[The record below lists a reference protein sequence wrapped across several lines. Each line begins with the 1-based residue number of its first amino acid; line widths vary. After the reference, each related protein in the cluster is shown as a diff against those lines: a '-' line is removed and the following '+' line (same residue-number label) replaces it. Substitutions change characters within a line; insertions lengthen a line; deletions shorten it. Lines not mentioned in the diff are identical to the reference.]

1 MSRPYFDRTSE
12 FRSAVESAA
21 FRAASSSTSTSQAP
35 LLPPAG
41 PAGAAGAKGRN
52 AQRSEFARMAAKIG
66 KDIQG
71 TTGKLEKLAQL
82 AKRKTLF
89 DDRPVEISE
98 LTYIIKQDIAALN
111 AQIAQLQ
118 AFTLQQPPSG
128 SEGGKQ
134 VSEHNKNVVTMLQSK
149 LADTTIGFKD
159 VLEIRTQN
167 MKASRDRT
175 EQFTYTG
182 ALNPRNAPPSGAH
195 PFAVPSSPHTTRAS
209 LTLIPVLR
217 SRGAPPGPSHSSHHS
232 PNRNPYAPSGST
244 SSHPYPS
251 TYSPLPSRT
260 DSPLYRPSSALSALD
275 NQGTG
280 KGKGKAPASGAAG
293 GGGND
298 FLALEFGAP
307 TDSQLGAAEGGQG
320 GYMQMELSQQQ
331 GDDQYLSSRST
342 AIETIESTVAEL
354 GQIFSQLAHMVAV
367 QGEQVTRIDADTEDI
382 AANIGGAQSELLRY
396 YASVSSNRW
405 LMMKVFGVLI
415 VFFLLF
421 VLVS

>member
-1 MSRPYFDRTSE
+1 MSRPFFDRTSE

-21 FRAASSSTSTSQAP
+21 FRAASSSTSGAAQAP
-35 LLPPAG
+35 LLNG
-41 PAGAAGAKGRN
+41 QQGAKGRN

-111 AQIAQLQ
+111 QQIAQLQ
-118 AFTLQQPPSG
+118 AFTQQASNNAA
-128 SEGGKQ
+128 GGKQ

-175 EQFTYTG
+175 EQFSYAGGSNART
-182 ALNPRNAPPSGAH
+182 APPS
-195 PFAVPSSPHTTRAS
+195 
-209 LTLIPVLR
+209 VLR
-217 SRGAPPGPSHSSHHS
+217 SRAAPNPSSASSSS
-232 PNRNPYAPSGST
+232 PYPPPLYHPSGST

-251 TYSPLPSRT
+251 SYHTNPSQNARRT
-260 DSPLYRPSSALSALD
+260 DSPLYRPSSAMGGGGSSLLES
-275 NQGTG
+275 GG
-280 KGKGKAPASGAAG
+280 KGKGKAAQ
-293 GGGND
+293 GGND

-307 TDSQLGAAEGGQG
+307 SDSQLGAAEGGQG
-320 GYMQMELSQQQ
+320 GYMQMELAQQQ

-382 AANIGGAQSELLRY
+382 AANVTGAQSELLRY

-405 LMMKVFGVLI
+405 LMMKVFGVII

>member
-1 MSRPYFDRTSE
+1 MSRPYFDRTAE

-21 FRAASSSTSTSQAP
+21 FRAASSAQGAP
-35 LLPPAG
+35 LLANGSGGGGSHGGG
-41 PAGAAGAKGRN
+41 PQGLKGKT

-66 KDIQG
+66 KDIQA

-111 AQIAQLQ
+111 SQIAQLQ
-118 AFTLQQPPSG
+118 AFTQSNLNAG
-128 SEGGKQ
+128 AGGKQ
-134 VSEHNKNVVTMLQSK
+134 VSEHNKNVVTMLQTK

-175 EQFTYTG
+175 EQFTYSG
-182 ALNPRNAPPSGAH
+182 ASAARNAP
-195 PFAVPSSPHTTRAS
+195 AS
-209 LTLIPVLR
+209 DPNDLPVRSLQVLR
-217 SRGAPPGPSHSSHHS
+217 SRALPSTTTT
-232 PNRNPYAPSGST
+232 NPYPPPHFPSGST
-244 SSHPYPS
+244 STHPYAA
-251 TYSPLPSRT
+251 TYAT
-260 DSPLYRPSSALSALD
+260 DSPLYRPMSAAGGAAPGGGGAGGMSILD
-275 NQGTG
+275 SQG
-280 KGKGKAPASGAAG
+280 KGKGKATGSDFLALDLGAPSDSHLNAAENGSG
-293 GGGND
+293 GGGN
-298 FLALEFGAP
+298 F
-307 TDSQLGAAEGGQG
+307 
-320 GYMQMELSQQQ
+320 MQMELAQQQ

-382 AANIGGAQSELLRY
+382 AANVSGAQSELLKY

-405 LMMKVFGVLI
+405 LMMKASFSCS
-415 VFFLLF
+415 F
-421 VLVS
+421 

>member
-21 FRAASSSTSTSQAP
+21 FRASSSNPSAQP
-35 LLPPAG
+35 LLNG
-41 PAGAAGAKGRN
+41 DGAAGPKGKN

-66 KDIQG
+66 KDIQQ

-111 AQIAQLQ
+111 QQIAQLQ
-118 AFTLQQPPSG
+118 VFTQSNLNA
-128 SEGGKQ
+128 GKQ

-175 EQFTYTG
+175 EQFTYGG
-182 ALNPRNAPPSGAH
+182 AANLRSAPPS
-195 PFAVPSSPHTTRAS
+195 
-209 LTLIPVLR
+209 
-217 SRGAPPGPSHSSHHS
+217 
-232 PNRNPYAPSGST
+232 
-244 SSHPYPS
+244 
-251 TYSPLPSRT
+251 
-260 DSPLYRPSSALSALD
+260 DSPLYRPSSTAP
-275 NQGTG
+275 GE
-280 KGKGKAPASGAAG
+280 KGKGKAVNGAAQ
-293 GGGND
+293 D
-298 FLALEFGAP
+298 FLALDLGNA
-307 TDSQLGAAEGGQG
+307 TDSQLGAAEGGL
-320 GYMQMELSQQQ
+320 MQMELAQQQ

-354 GQIFSQLAHMVAV
+354 GQIFSQLAHMVAM

-382 AANIGGAQSELLRY
+382 AANVTGAQSELLRY

-405 LMMKVFGVLI
+405 LMLKVFGVLI
-415 VFFLLF
+415 IFFLVF

>member
-1 MSRPYFDRTSE
+1 MSRPFFDRTSE

-21 FRAASSSTSTSQAP
+21 FRAASASTSTAQAP
-35 LLPPAG
+35 LLNQQNSA
-41 PAGAAGAKGRN
+41 GRN

-111 AQIAQLQ
+111 QQIAQLQ
-118 AFTLQQPPSG
+118 AFTQQQQG
-128 SEGGKQ
+128 GGGKQ

-175 EQFTYTG
+175 EQFAFSG
-182 ALNPRNAPPSGAH
+182 PSNPRAAPPS
-195 PFAVPSSPHTTRAS
+195 
-209 LTLIPVLR
+209 
-217 SRGAPPGPSHSSHHS
+217 
-232 PNRNPYAPSGST
+232 
-244 SSHPYPS
+244 
-251 TYSPLPSRT
+251 
-260 DSPLYRPSSALSALD
+260 DSPLYRPSSAMGALD
-275 NQGTG
+275 G
-280 KGKGKAPASGAAG
+280 KGKGKAPAPPGAG
-293 GGGND
+293 SD
-298 FLALEFGAP
+298 FLALDLGGP

-320 GYMQMELSQQQ
+320 GYMQQELAQQQ

-382 AANIGGAQSELLRY
+382 AANVSGAQSELLRY

>member
-1 MSRPYFDRTSE
+1 MSRPYFDRTAE

-21 FRAASSSTSTSQAP
+21 FRAASSAQGAP
-35 LLPPAG
+35 LLANGSGVGGGG
-41 PAGAAGAKGRN
+41 PQGLKGKT

-66 KDIQG
+66 KDIQA

-111 AQIAQLQ
+111 SQIAQLQ
-118 AFTLQQPPSG
+118 AFTQSNLNAG
-128 SEGGKQ
+128 AGGKQ
-134 VSEHNKNVVTMLQSK
+134 VSEHNKNVVTMLQTK

-175 EQFTYTG
+175 EQFTYSG
-182 ALNPRNAPPSGAH
+182 ASAARNAP
-195 PFAVPSSPHTTRAS
+195 AS
-209 LTLIPVLR
+209 
-217 SRGAPPGPSHSSHHS
+217 
-232 PNRNPYAPSGST
+232 
-244 SSHPYPS
+244 
-251 TYSPLPSRT
+251 
-260 DSPLYRPSSALSALD
+260 DSPLYRPMSAAGGAAPAGGAGGMSILD
-275 NQGTG
+275 SQG
-280 KGKGKAPASGAAG
+280 KGKGKAATTSTAG
-293 GGGND
+293 SD
-298 FLALEFGAP
+298 FLALDLGAP
-307 TDSQLGAAEGGQG
+307 SDSQLGAAESGGF
-320 GYMQMELSQQQ
+320 MQMELAQQQ

-382 AANIGGAQSELLRY
+382 AANVSGAQSELLKY

>member
-1 MSRPYFDRTSE
+1 MSRPYFDRTTE

-21 FRAASSSTSTSQAP
+21 FRISSASPNSAVQQP
-35 LLPPAG
+35 LLNG
-41 PAGAAGAKGRN
+41 GAKPGG
-52 AQRSEFARMAAKIG
+52 QRSEFARMAAKIG

-111 AQIAQLQ
+111 QQIAQLQ
-118 AFTLQQPPSG
+118 AFTQTNLNAG
-128 SEGGKQ
+128 VGGKQ
-134 VSEHNKNVVTMLQSK
+134 VSEHNKNVVTMLQTK

-175 EQFTYTG
+175 EQFTYSGG
-182 ALNPRNAPPSGAH
+182 ANPRAAPPS
-195 PFAVPSSPHTTRAS
+195 
-209 LTLIPVLR
+209 
-217 SRGAPPGPSHSSHHS
+217 
-232 PNRNPYAPSGST
+232 
-244 SSHPYPS
+244 
-251 TYSPLPSRT
+251 
-260 DSPLYRPSSALSALD
+260 DSPLYRPPTTSNALTA
-275 NQGTG
+275 GE
-280 KGKGKAPASGAAG
+280 KGKGKASNGAG
-293 GGGND
+293 GD
-298 FLALEFGAP
+298 FLALDFGAP
-307 TDSQLGAAEGGQG
+307 TDSQLGAAEGG
-320 GYMQMELSQQQ
+320 YMQMELAQQQ
-331 GDDQYLSSRST
+331 GDDQYMSSRST

-382 AANIGGAQSELLRY
+382 AANVTGAQSELLRY

-405 LMMKVFGVLI
+405 LMLKVFGVLI
-415 VFFLLF
+415 IFFLVF

>member
-1 MSRPYFDRTSE
+1 MSRPFFDRTPE

-21 FRAASSSTSTSQAP
+21 FRLSSASPSNQALIPSGSSR
-35 LLPPAG
+35 
-41 PAGAAGAKGRN
+41 GADGHSATKGGKN

-111 AQIAQLQ
+111 QQIAQLQ
-118 AFTLQQPPSG
+118 AFTQTNLNAG
-128 SEGGKQ
+128 AGGKQ
-134 VSEHNKNVVTMLQSK
+134 VSEHNKNVVTMLQTK

-175 EQFTYTG
+175 EQFTFSGG
-182 ALNPRNAPPSGAH
+182 ANPRAAPPS
-195 PFAVPSSPHTTRAS
+195 
-209 LTLIPVLR
+209 
-217 SRGAPPGPSHSSHHS
+217 
-232 PNRNPYAPSGST
+232 
-244 SSHPYPS
+244 
-251 TYSPLPSRT
+251 
-260 DSPLYRPSSALSALD
+260 DSPLYRPSTAAAGD
-275 NQGTG
+275 KGD
-280 KGKGKAPASGAAG
+280 KGKGKAQNAG
-293 GGGND
+293 GD
-298 FLALEFGAP
+298 FLALDFGAP
-307 TDSQLGAAEGGQG
+307 TDSQLGAAEGG
-320 GYMQMELSQQQ
+320 YMQMELAQQQ

-382 AANIGGAQSELLRY
+382 AANVTGAQSELLRY

-405 LMMKVFGVLI
+405 LMLKVFGVLI
-415 VFFLLF
+415 IFFLVF

>member
-1 MSRPYFDRTSE
+1 MSRPFFDRTSE

-21 FRAASSSTSTSQAP
+21 FRAASASTSGAAQAP
-35 LLPPAG
+35 LLNG
-41 PAGAAGAKGRN
+41 QQGAKGRN

-111 AQIAQLQ
+111 QQIAQLQ
-118 AFTLQQPPSG
+118 AFTLQANSNT
-128 SEGGKQ
+128 GGKQ

-175 EQFTYTG
+175 EQFSYTG
-182 ALNPRNAPPSGAH
+182 SSNPRNAPPS
-195 PFAVPSSPHTTRAS
+195 
-209 LTLIPVLR
+209 
-217 SRGAPPGPSHSSHHS
+217 
-232 PNRNPYAPSGST
+232 
-244 SSHPYPS
+244 
-251 TYSPLPSRT
+251 
-260 DSPLYRPSSALSALD
+260 DSPLYRPSSAMGGSSVLEA
-275 NQGTG
+275 GG
-280 KGKGKAPASGAAG
+280 KGKGKAAPGA
-293 GGGND
+293 GGND

-307 TDSQLGAAEGGQG
+307 SDSQLGAAEGGQG
-320 GYMQMELSQQQ
+320 GYMQMELAQQQ

-382 AANIGGAQSELLRY
+382 AANVTGAQSELLRY

-405 LMMKVFGVLI
+405 LMMKVFGVIL

>member
-1 MSRPYFDRTSE
+1 MSRPYFDRTAE

-21 FRAASSSTSTSQAP
+21 FRAASSAQGAP
-35 LLPPAG
+35 LLANG
-41 PAGAAGAKGRN
+41 SGHAGAAAAAGLRGKT

-66 KDIQG
+66 KDIQA

-111 AQIAQLQ
+111 SQIAQLQ
-118 AFTLQQPPSG
+118 AFTQSNLNAG
-128 SEGGKQ
+128 AGGKQ
-134 VSEHNKNVVTMLQSK
+134 VSEHNKNVVTMLQTK

-175 EQFTYTG
+175 EQFTYSG
-182 ALNPRNAPPSGAH
+182 SSAARNAP
-195 PFAVPSSPHTTRAS
+195 AS
-209 LTLIPVLR
+209 
-217 SRGAPPGPSHSSHHS
+217 
-232 PNRNPYAPSGST
+232 
-244 SSHPYPS
+244 
-251 TYSPLPSRT
+251 
-260 DSPLYRPSSALSALD
+260 DSPLYRPVSAAGGGGGGGGLPSILD
-275 NQGTG
+275 SQG
-280 KGKGKAPASGAAG
+280 KGKGKATAASSSGSG
-293 GGGND
+293 SD
-298 FLALEFGAP
+298 FLALDLGAP
-307 TDSQLGAAEGGQG
+307 SDSQLGAAEGGF
-320 GYMQMELSQQQ
+320 MQMELAQQQ

-382 AANIGGAQSELLRY
+382 AANVSGAQSELLKY

>member
-1 MSRPYFDRTSE
+1 MSARPYFDRTAE
-12 FRSAVESAA
+12 FRSFVESAA
-21 FRAASSSTSTSQAP
+21 FRAASASTSGAQAP
-35 LLPPAG
+35 LIPAN
-41 PAGAAGAKGRN
+41 GAKGRN

-111 AQIAQLQ
+111 QQIAQLQ
-118 AFTLQQPPSG
+118 AFTLQQNPAQG
-128 SEGGKQ
+128 GQGGKQ

-175 EQFTYTG
+175 EQFAFSG
-182 ALNPRNAPPSGAH
+182 PSNPRNAPPS
-195 PFAVPSSPHTTRAS
+195 
-209 LTLIPVLR
+209 
-217 SRGAPPGPSHSSHHS
+217 
-232 PNRNPYAPSGST
+232 
-244 SSHPYPS
+244 
-251 TYSPLPSRT
+251 
-260 DSPLYRPSSALSALD
+260 DSPLYRPSSAGGSLLEA
-275 NQGTG
+275 GPGG
-280 KGKGKAPASGAAG
+280 KGKGKAPNQGS
-293 GGGND
+293 D

-320 GYMQMELSQQQ
+320 GYMQMELAQQQ

>member
-1 MSRPYFDRTSE
+1 MSRPFFDRTSE

-21 FRAASSSTSTSQAP
+21 FRAASAGSSSAQAQQP
-35 LLPPAG
+35 LLNGSAG
-41 PAGAAGAKGRN
+41 GAAPKGRN

-66 KDIQG
+66 KDIQQ

-111 AQIAQLQ
+111 SQIAQLQ
-118 AFTLQQPPSG
+118 AFTQSNLNA
-128 SEGGKQ
+128 GGKQ
-134 VSEHNKNVVTMLQSK
+134 VSEHNKNVVTMLQTK

-182 ALNPRNAPPSGAH
+182 GSNARSAPPS
-195 PFAVPSSPHTTRAS
+195 
-209 LTLIPVLR
+209 
-217 SRGAPPGPSHSSHHS
+217 
-232 PNRNPYAPSGST
+232 
-244 SSHPYPS
+244 
-251 TYSPLPSRT
+251 
-260 DSPLYRPSSALSALD
+260 DSPLYRPPSALGGSSILD
-275 NQGTG
+275 SQG
-280 KGKGKAPASGAAG
+280 KGKGKAAAG
-293 GGGND
+293 ANSD
-298 FLALEFGAP
+298 FLALDLGAP
-307 TDSQLGAAEGGQG
+307 TDSQLTSAEG
-320 GYMQMELSQQQ
+320 GYMQQELAQQQ

-382 AANIGGAQSELLRY
+382 AANVSGAQSELLRY

-415 VFFLLF
+415 VTFLLF

>member
-1 MSRPYFDRTSE
+1 MSRPYFDRTAE

-21 FRAASSSTSTSQAP
+21 FRAASSAQGAP
-35 LLPPAG
+35 LLANGSGQAG
-41 PAGAAGAKGRN
+41 GALRN
-52 AQRSEFARMAAKIG
+52 KTAQRSEFARMAAKIG
-66 KDIQG
+66 KDIQA

-111 AQIAQLQ
+111 SQIAQLQ
-118 AFTLQQPPSG
+118 VFTQSNLNAG
-128 SEGGKQ
+128 AGGKQ
-134 VSEHNKNVVTMLQSK
+134 VSEHNKNVVTMLQTK

-175 EQFTYTG
+175 EQFTYSG
-182 ALNPRNAPPSGAH
+182 ASNPRTAPASVLRSRAPPSGGNPH
-195 PFAVPSSPHTTRAS
+195 P
-209 LTLIPVLR
+209 
-217 SRGAPPGPSHSSHHS
+217 G
-232 PNRNPYAPSGST
+232 YPSGTTST
-244 SSHPYPS
+244 HPYPAS
-251 TYSPLPSRT
+251 YHSSNT
-260 DSPLYRPSSALSALD
+260 DSPLYRPMSAAPGAGGPGTSILD
-275 NQGTG
+275 SQG
-280 KGKGKAPASGAAG
+280 KGKGKAPA
-293 GGGND
+293 GGNSD
-298 FLALEFGAP
+298 FLALDLGAP
-307 TDSQLGAAEGGQG
+307 SDSQLGAAEGGQG
-320 GYMQMELSQQQ
+320 GFMQMELAQQQ

-382 AANIGGAQSELLRY
+382 AANVSGAQSELLKY
-396 YASVSSNRW
+396 YAS
-405 LMMKVFGVLI
+405 VFGVLI

>member
-1 MSRPYFDRTSE
+1 MSRPFLDRTAE

-21 FRAASSSTSTSQAP
+21 FRAASSSTAQAQQQQP
-35 LLPPAG
+35 LVPAN
-41 PAGAAGAKGRN
+41 KQGRN
-52 AQRSEFARMAAKIG
+52 AQRTEFARMAAKIG

-111 AQIAQLQ
+111 QQIAQLQ
-118 AFTLQQPPSG
+118 ALTLQSNLNAAG
-128 SEGGKQ
+128 AGGKQ

-175 EQFTYTG
+175 EQFAFSG
-182 ALNPRNAPPSGAH
+182 PSHPRTAPPS
-195 PFAVPSSPHTTRAS
+195 
-209 LTLIPVLR
+209 VLR
-217 SRGAPPGPSHSSHHS
+217 SRAGPGPHPSSS
-232 PNRNPYAPSGST
+232 STANPYDPRSYSPSGTT

-251 TYSPLPSRT
+251 AYSASDPRSNPNNRRT
-260 DSPLYRPSSALSALD
+260 DSPLYRPSSAGPSVLEA
-275 NQGTG
+275 GA
-280 KGKGKAPASGAAG
+280 KGKGKAGAQ
-293 GGGND
+293 GGND

-307 TDSQLGAAEGGQG
+307 TDSQLGAAEGG
-320 GYMQMELSQQQ
+320 YMQMELAQQQ

-367 QGEQVTRIDADTEDI
+367 QGEQVTRIDTDTEDI
-382 AANIGGAQSELLRY
+382 AAHVTGAQSELLRY

-405 LMMKVFGVLI
+405 LMMKVFAVLI
-415 VFFLLF
+415 VFFLVF

>member
-1 MSRPYFDRTSE
+1 MSRPFFDRTSE

-21 FRAASSSTSTSQAP
+21 FRAASSSSAAGGAGAP
-35 LLPPAG
+35 LVPQGAG
-41 PAGAAGAKGRN
+41 PTKGGKN

-111 AQIAQLQ
+111 QQIAQLQ
-118 AFTLQQPPSG
+118 AFTLSNLNA
-128 SEGGKQ
+128 GGKQ
-134 VSEHNKNVVTMLQSK
+134 VSEHNKNVVTMLQTK

-182 ALNPRNAPPSGAH
+182 GSNARNAPPS
-195 PFAVPSSPHTTRAS
+195 
-209 LTLIPVLR
+209 
-217 SRGAPPGPSHSSHHS
+217 
-232 PNRNPYAPSGST
+232 
-244 SSHPYPS
+244 
-251 TYSPLPSRT
+251 
-260 DSPLYRPSSALSALD
+260 DSPLYRPPSALGGSSILD
-275 NQGTG
+275 SQG
-280 KGKGKAPASGAAG
+280 KGKGKALANS
-293 GGGND
+293 D
-298 FLALEFGAP
+298 FLALDLGGP
-307 TDSQLGAAEGGQG
+307 TDNQLNNVEG
-320 GYMQMELSQQQ
+320 GYMQQELAQQQ
-331 GDDQYLSSRST
+331 SDDQYLSSRST

-382 AANIGGAQSELLRY
+382 ATNVTGAQTELLRY

-405 LMMKVFGVLI
+405 LMIKVFGVLI
-415 VFFLLF
+415 LFFLIF

>member
-1 MSRPYFDRTSE
+1 MSRPYLDRTSE

-21 FRAASSSTSTSQAP
+21 FRAASASTSGGGGAQAP
-35 LLPPAG
+35 LVPHQHQQG
-41 PAGAAGAKGRN
+41 GKGATT
-52 AQRSEFARMAAKIG
+52 QRSEFAKMAAKIG

-111 AQIAQLQ
+111 QQIAQLQ
-118 AFTLQQPPSG
+118 AFTQQASQG
-128 SEGGKQ
+128 AGGKQ

-175 EQFTYTG
+175 EQFTYSG
-182 ALNPRNAPPSGAH
+182 ASNPRNAPPS
-195 PFAVPSSPHTTRAS
+195 
-209 LTLIPVLR
+209 
-217 SRGAPPGPSHSSHHS
+217 
-232 PNRNPYAPSGST
+232 
-244 SSHPYPS
+244 
-251 TYSPLPSRT
+251 
-260 DSPLYRPSSALSALD
+260 DSPLYRPSSALGGSVLE
-275 NQGTG
+275 QGAN
-280 KGKGKAPASGAAG
+280 KGKGKAKS
-293 GGGND
+293 D
-298 FLALEFGAP
+298 FLALDFEAP

-320 GYMQMELSQQQ
+320 GYMQMELAQQQ

-382 AANIGGAQSELLRY
+382 AANVTGAQSELLKY

-405 LMMKVFGVLI
+405 LMMKVFGVLLI
-415 VFFLLF
+415 FFLLF

>member
-1 MSRPYFDRTSE
+1 MSRPFFDRTSE
-12 FRSAVESAA
+12 FRAAVESAA
-21 FRAASSSTSTSQAP
+21 FRAASSSAAAP
-35 LLPPAG
+35 LVS
-41 PAGAAGAKGRN
+41 AGAGGKGRN

-66 KDIQG
+66 KDIQN

-111 AQIAQLQ
+111 QQIAQLQ
-118 AFTLQQPPSG
+118 AFTQTNLNAG
-128 SEGGKQ
+128 AGGKQ
-134 VSEHNKNVVTMLQSK
+134 VSEHNKNVVTMLQTK

-182 ALNPRNAPPSGAH
+182 GSNGRNAPPS
-195 PFAVPSSPHTTRAS
+195 
-209 LTLIPVLR
+209 
-217 SRGAPPGPSHSSHHS
+217 
-232 PNRNPYAPSGST
+232 
-244 SSHPYPS
+244 
-251 TYSPLPSRT
+251 
-260 DSPLYRPSSALSALD
+260 DSPLYRPSSALGGPSILD
-275 NQGTG
+275 SQG
-280 KGKGKAPASGAAG
+280 KGKGKAPANA
-293 GGGND
+293 D
-298 FLALEFGAP
+298 FLALDLGAP
-307 TDSQLGAAEGGQG
+307 SDSQLNSAEG
-320 GYMQMELSQQQ
+320 GYMQQELAQQQ

-382 AANIGGAQSELLRY
+382 ATNVSGAQSELLRY

-405 LMMKVFGVLI
+405 LMIKVFGVLI
-415 VFFLLF
+415 LFFLIF

>member
-1 MSRPYFDRTSE
+1 MSRPYFDRTPE
-12 FRSAVESAA
+12 FRAAVESAA
-21 FRAASSSTSTSQAP
+21 FRISSASPASAAQQP
-35 LLPPAG
+35 LLPPAHNKQG
-41 PAGAAGAKGRN
+41 GQNG
-52 AQRSEFARMAAKIG
+52 QRSEFARMAAKIG

-111 AQIAQLQ
+111 QQIAQLQ
-118 AFTLQQPPSG
+118 VFTQTNLNAG
-128 SEGGKQ
+128 VGGKQ
-134 VSEHNKNVVTMLQSK
+134 VSEHNKNVVTMLQTK

-175 EQFTYTG
+175 EQFTYSGG
-182 ALNPRNAPPSGAH
+182 ANPRAAPPS
-195 PFAVPSSPHTTRAS
+195 
-209 LTLIPVLR
+209 
-217 SRGAPPGPSHSSHHS
+217 
-232 PNRNPYAPSGST
+232 
-244 SSHPYPS
+244 
-251 TYSPLPSRT
+251 
-260 DSPLYRPSSALSALD
+260 DSPLYRPPTSTTNNALPGA
-275 NQGTG
+275 GE
-280 KGKGKAPASGAAG
+280 KGKGKAAANGAG
-293 GGGND
+293 GD
-298 FLALEFGAP
+298 FLALDFGAP
-307 TDSQLGAAEGGQG
+307 TDSQLGAAEGG
-320 GYMQMELSQQQ
+320 YMQMELAQQQ

-382 AANIGGAQSELLRY
+382 AANVTGAQSELLRY

-405 LMMKVFGVLI
+405 LMLKVFGVLI
-415 VFFLLF
+415 IFFLVF

>member
-1 MSRPYFDRTSE
+1 MSRPYFDRTPE

-21 FRAASSSTSTSQAP
+21 FRISSASPASSVQQP
-35 LLPPAG
+35 LLPPSTTSAG
-41 PAGAAGAKGRN
+41 G
-52 AQRSEFARMAAKIG
+52 QRSEFARMAAKIG

-111 AQIAQLQ
+111 QQIAQLQ
-118 AFTLQQPPSG
+118 IFTQTNLNAG
-128 SEGGKQ
+128 AGGKQ
-134 VSEHNKNVVTMLQSK
+134 VSEHNKNVVTMLQTK

-175 EQFTYTG
+175 EQFTYSGG
-182 ALNPRNAPPSGAH
+182 ANPRAAPPS
-195 PFAVPSSPHTTRAS
+195 
-209 LTLIPVLR
+209 
-217 SRGAPPGPSHSSHHS
+217 
-232 PNRNPYAPSGST
+232 
-244 SSHPYPS
+244 
-251 TYSPLPSRT
+251 
-260 DSPLYRPSSALSALD
+260 DSPLYRPPAGTTTNALTA
-275 NQGTG
+275 GE
-280 KGKGKAPASGAAG
+280 KGKGKANANGAG
-293 GGGND
+293 GD
-298 FLALEFGAP
+298 FLALDFGAP
-307 TDSQLGAAEGGQG
+307 TDSQLGAAEGG
-320 GYMQMELSQQQ
+320 YMQMELAQQP

-382 AANIGGAQSELLRY
+382 AANVTGAQSELLRY

-405 LMMKVFGVLI
+405 LMLKVFGVLI
-415 VFFLLF
+415 IFFLVF

>member
-21 FRAASSSTSTSQAP
+21 FRASSSNPSAQP
-35 LLPPAG
+35 LLNG
-41 PAGAAGAKGRN
+41 DGAAAPKGKN

-66 KDIQG
+66 KDIQQ

-111 AQIAQLQ
+111 QQIAQLQ
-118 AFTLQQPPSG
+118 VFTQSNLNA
-128 SEGGKQ
+128 GKQ

-175 EQFTYTG
+175 EQFTYSG
-182 ALNPRNAPPSGAH
+182 AANPRAAPPSVLRARS
-195 PFAVPSSPHTTRAS
+195 AASSPSSS
-209 LTLIPVLR
+209 
-217 SRGAPPGPSHSSHHS
+217 
-232 PNRNPYAPSGST
+232 PYAPSGST
-244 SSHPYPS
+244 SSHPYHAS
-251 TYSPLPSRT
+251 YT
-260 DSPLYRPSSALSALD
+260 DSPLYRPSSTAP
-275 NQGTG
+275 GE
-280 KGKGKAPASGAAG
+280 KGKGKAVNGAAQ
-293 GGGND
+293 D
-298 FLALEFGAP
+298 FLALDLGNA
-307 TDSQLGAAEGGQG
+307 TDSQLGAAEGGF
-320 GYMQMELSQQQ
+320 MQMELAQQQ

-367 QGEQVTRIDADTEDI
+367 QGEQVTRIDADTDDI
-382 AANIGGAQSELLRY
+382 AANVTGAQSELLRY

-405 LMMKVFGVLI
+405 LMLKVFGVLI
-415 VFFLLF
+415 IFFLVF

>member
-1 MSRPYFDRTSE
+1 MSRPYFDRTPE
-12 FRSAVESAA
+12 FRAAVESAA
-21 FRAASSSTSTSQAP
+21 FRISSASPSSAQQP
-35 LLPPAG
+35 LLPRNEGANKAG
-41 PAGAAGAKGRN
+41 G
-52 AQRSEFARMAAKIG
+52 QRSEFARMAAKIG

-111 AQIAQLQ
+111 QQIAQLQ
-118 AFTLQQPPSG
+118 TFTQTNLNSG
-128 SEGGKQ
+128 AGSKQ
-134 VSEHNKNVVTMLQSK
+134 VSEHNKNVVTMLQTK

-175 EQFTYTG
+175 EQFTYSGG
-182 ALNPRNAPPSGAH
+182 ANPRAAPPS
-195 PFAVPSSPHTTRAS
+195 
-209 LTLIPVLR
+209 
-217 SRGAPPGPSHSSHHS
+217 
-232 PNRNPYAPSGST
+232 
-244 SSHPYPS
+244 
-251 TYSPLPSRT
+251 
-260 DSPLYRPSSALSALD
+260 DSPLYRPPTTSNALTA
-275 NQGTG
+275 GE
-280 KGKGKAPASGAAG
+280 KGKGKATSNGAG
-293 GGGND
+293 GD
-298 FLALEFGAP
+298 FLALDFGAP
-307 TDSQLGAAEGGQG
+307 TDSQLGAAEGG
-320 GYMQMELSQQQ
+320 YMQMELAQQQ
-331 GDDQYLSSRST
+331 GVDQYLSSRST

-382 AANIGGAQSELLRY
+382 AANVTGAQSELLRY

-405 LMMKVFGVLI
+405 LMLKVFGVLI
-415 VFFLLF
+415 IFFLVF

>member
-1 MSRPYFDRTSE
+1 MSRPYFDRTAE

-21 FRAASSSTSTSQAP
+21 FRAASSAQGAP
-35 LLPPAG
+35 LLANGSSSSQAG
-41 PAGAAGAKGRN
+41 GAGVGGLRN
-52 AQRSEFARMAAKIG
+52 KTAQRSEFARMAAKIG
-66 KDIQG
+66 KDIQA

-111 AQIAQLQ
+111 SQIAQLQ
-118 AFTLQQPPSG
+118 AFTQSNLNAG
-128 SEGGKQ
+128 AGGKQ
-134 VSEHNKNVVTMLQSK
+134 VSEHNKNVVTMLQTK

-175 EQFTYTG
+175 EQFTYSG
-182 ALNPRNAPPSGAH
+182 GSAARNAP
-195 PFAVPSSPHTTRAS
+195 AS
-209 LTLIPVLR
+209 
-217 SRGAPPGPSHSSHHS
+217 
-232 PNRNPYAPSGST
+232 
-244 SSHPYPS
+244 
-251 TYSPLPSRT
+251 
-260 DSPLYRPSSALSALD
+260 DSPLYRPMSAAPGAGGGSTSILD
-275 NQGTG
+275 SQG
-280 KGKGKAPASGAAG
+280 KGKGKAVPPNGA
-293 GGGND
+293 NSD
-298 FLALEFGAP
+298 FLALDLGAP
-307 TDSQLGAAEGGQG
+307 SDSQLGAAEGGQG
-320 GYMQMELSQQQ
+320 GGFMQQELAQQQ

-382 AANIGGAQSELLRY
+382 AANVSGAQSELLKY